1 MHFGGGQSWADTAL
15 VRVRAT
21 VRV

>member
-1 MHFGGGQSWADTAL
+1 MHFGGAQSWADTAL